1 MTENEDL
8 LTKIGRLAGKKAT
21 QYTLRQAVIS
31 HGQVKSIDT
40 RTNQPSILSPLTSHT
55 MSLATHLPTQDG
67 HRTLEAEVDL
77 QVRIDIAHWF

>member
-21 QYTLRQAVIS
+21 QHTLRQAVIS
-31 HGQVKSIDT
+31 YIQVKSIDT

-55 MSLATHLPTQDG
+55 MSLATHLPTQVG
-67 HRTLEAEVDL
+67 HRTLEAEVDR
-77 QVRIDIAHWF
+77 QVRIDTAHWF

>member
-8 LTKIGRLAGKKAT
+8 LTKIGRLAGKEAT
-21 QYTLRQAVIS
+21 QYTLSQAAIS
-31 HGQVKSIDT
+31 YVQVKSIDT
-40 RTNQPSILSPLTSHT
+40 RINQPSTLNPLTSHT

-77 QVRIDIAHWF
+77 QVRIDTAHWF